1 MPPIE
6 IGVVFV
12 VTGVP
17 LWLQSGF
24 DSELL
29 QVMRLFHYVAA
40 SAGGLLLLL
49 HTYLGTVAFP
59 GTVCGMLHGKVSREW
74 AKLHHSLRY
83 REQSGD

>member
-17 LWLQSGF
+17 LWLQSGI

-29 QVMRLFHYVAA
+29 QVMRLFNYVAA
-40 SAGGLLLLL
+40 LAGGLLLLL

-59 GTVCGMLHGKVSREW
+59 GTVRGMLHGKVSREW